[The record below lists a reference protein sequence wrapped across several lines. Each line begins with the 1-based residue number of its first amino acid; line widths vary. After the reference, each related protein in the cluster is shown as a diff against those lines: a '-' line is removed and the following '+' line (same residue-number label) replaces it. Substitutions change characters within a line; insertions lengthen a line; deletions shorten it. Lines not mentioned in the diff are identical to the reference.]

1 MNFSDVIKNLNW
13 LAIIAAAIST
23 FLIGGI
29 WYSIFKKIWMSANG
43 FTEEDLAKRKM
54 PKIFILTFVFSF
66 IMAINLALFIG
77 NGDLIFGT
85 IAGLL
90 TGVGWVALAI
100 AVIALFE
107 NKSWKYIL
115 VNGGYMIFAFTIMG
129 LILGGWKK

>member
-1 MNFSDVIKNLNW
+1 VNFSEVIKNLNW
-13 LAIIAAAIST
+13 LAIIFAAIST

-29 WYSIFKKIWMSANG
+29 WYSIFKKTWMSANG
-43 FTEEDLAKRKM
+43 FTETDLAKRKM
-54 PKIFILTFVFSF
+54 PSVFALSIVFSF
-66 IMAINLALFIG
+66 IMATNLAMFIG

-90 TGVGWVALAI
+90 TGLGWVALAI
-100 AVIALFE
+100 AIIALFE

-115 VNGGYMIFAFTIMG
+115 VNGGYMIVAFTIMG

>member
-43 FTEEDLAKRKM
+43 FTEEDLAKR
-54 PKIFILTFVFSF
+54 KIFILTFVFSF